1 MTQRMSPVESP
12 DSSASSRHDELVWA
26 QPFRWSFLCPRY
38 WPIWF
43 FVGLLWLLAYL
54 PHSFR
59 RVVAIALARLYQ
71 RAYPKRRRIVERN
84 LEQCFPDHS
93 LDERL
98 AWRDANF
105 QLQAYALLDLGRL
118 WFRSVAYLKSQTEVS
133 DPELFASLI
142 RSGGVV
148 LTGHG
153 AGLEWIGHF
162 FTMNMTGSAMYKPFG
177 KNRLLNWLFER
188 GRVRHDARVYPREQ
202 GLKPH
207 LRHLRAGQGFFY
219 IADEDLGLGDSVF
232 APLFGI
238 EKATIPLAGKIAA
251 LGKAEI
257 YPALGQLDM
266 SSGRYRLLL
275 LPPAKVPAEAS
286 REAAQ
291 AINQTLERLIR
302 DDPPQYMWSLKLF
315 KTATKD
321 RADLYST

>member
-1 MTQRMSPVESP
+1 MTQKMSPVVPP
-12 DSSASSRHDELVWA
+12 DSNAPSRHNELVWA

-38 WPIWF
+38 WPVWF

-54 PHSFR
+54 PHAVR
-59 RVVAIALARLYQ
+59 RALAIALASLYQ
-71 RAYPKRRRIVERN
+71 RVYPKRRRIVERN

-93 LDERL
+93 LEERRV
-98 AWRDANF
+98 WRDANF

-118 WFRSVAYLKSQTEVS
+118 WFRSVAYLKSQTEVN
-133 DPELFASLI
+133 DPELFARLI

-238 EKATIPLAGKIAA
+238 EKATIPLAGKIAT
-251 LGKAEI
+251 LGKTEI
-257 YPALGQLDM
+257 YPALGQLDL

-275 LPPAKVPAEAS
+275 LPPVKVPAEAS

-291 AINQTLERLIR
+291 AINQALERLIR

-315 KTATKD
+315 KTATRG
-321 RADLYST
+321 RADLYAS

>member
-1 MTQRMSPVESP
+1 MTQSMPPVKQTDP
-12 DSSASSRHDELVWA
+12 SAPARQSALVWT
-26 QPFRWSFLCPRY
+26 QPFLWSFLCPRY
-38 WPIWF
+38 WPVWF

-54 PHSFR
+54 PHAVR
-59 RVVAIALARLYQ
+59 RALAIALARFYQ

-84 LEQCFPDHS
+84 LAVCFPDHS
-93 LDERL
+93 DQERL

-118 WFRSVAYLKSQTEVS
+118 WFRSVDYIKGQTEVS
-133 DPELFASLI
+133 NPELFARLI

-219 IADEDLGLGDSVF
+219 IADEDLGLGASVF

-238 EKATIPLAGKIAA
+238 EKATIALAGKIAA

-257 YPALGQLDM
+257 YPALGQLDLRT
-266 SSGRYRLLL
+266 GRYRLLL
-275 LPPAKVPAEAS
+275 LPTVKIPAEAS
-286 REAAQ
+286 SDAAQ
-291 AINQTLERLIR
+291 AINAALERLIR

-321 RADLYST
+321 RADLYTS

>member
-1 MTQRMSPVESP
+1 MSSVTPQDTP
-12 DSSASSRHDELVWA
+12 RKPGHDPLVLA
-26 QPFRWSFLCPRY
+26 QPFHWSFLCPRY
-38 WPIWF
+38 WLVWL
-43 FVGLLWLLAYL
+43 FVGVLWLLAYL
-54 PHSFR
+54 PHAIR
-59 RVVAIALARLYQ
+59 RTLAFGLARLYQ

-84 LEQCFPDHS
+84 LEFCFPDQP
-93 LDERL
+93 LAERK

-118 WFRSVAYLKSQTEVS
+118 WFRSVAYLKSQTDVN
-133 DPELFASLI
+133 DPDLFATLV

-177 KNRLLNWLFER
+177 RNRLLNWLFER

-251 LGKAEI
+251 LGKVEI
-257 YPALGQLDM
+257 YPALGQLDL
-266 SSGRYRLLL
+266 SNGRYRLLL
-275 LPPAKVPAEAS
+275 LPPVNVPAEAS
-286 REAAQ
+286 REAAEV
-291 AINQTLERLIR
+291 INLALERLIR

-315 KTATKD
+315 KTATSD
-321 RADLYST
+321 RPDLYAR